1 MSRYTY
7 TELVERIQHITGVDP
22 YELIERV
29 RVLSMEYGKQKA
41 KVEYLTETRKTRL
54 FSIVEDI
61 RQEMEKEGKKAS
73 EAKLESMARASEGYW
88 NHQKTTYAED
98 LKLVSMEAEY
108 FAARN
113 QLDLLQKMIDYAKS
127 ERYHMEKN

>member
-1 MSRYTY
+1 MRSHSY
-7 TELVERIQHITGVDP
+7 TELIERLQHVTGVDP

-29 RVLSMEYGKQKA
+29 RLLSVEYGNQKA
-41 KVEYLTETRKTRL
+41 KTEYLKETRKTRL
-54 FSIVEDI
+54 YSIVEDI
-61 RQEMEKEGKKAS
+61 REELEKEGKNAS

-88 NHQKTTYAED
+88 QHQKTTYAED

-127 ERYHMEKN
+127 ERYHMERN